1 MKILRL
7 CISRYSV
14 LAALWMFLA
23 ATTYAQS
30 STRCTTTP
38 DGAGASY
45 TNCTTTTQPTDGSSQ
60 TQTQTDCTK
69 AYDGSGGSSFKNC
82 TSNTTTTAPPAG
94 GRLTGIA
101 EVAAAH
107 SAAHP
112 RPVSPTSPAS
122 QSAPSITTTT
132 APPAGGRLMGIAEV
146 AGTYSA
152 AHPRPVS
159 PTSPA
164 SQSVPSITEASCPE
178 AAKAYFDKGVKEGR
192 IGGSYDV
199 HFTKG
204 SCLIRVVYRSN
215 IDMSYT
221 ETLSKVVTDAT
232 VAVFVSGVLMP
243 ATTALS
249 TPMGKPVC
257 TVITHKGKK
266 QCDGLDK
273 FHELV
278 KKEYKF

>member
-1 MKILRL
+1 M
-7 CISRYSV
+7 
-14 LAALWMFLA
+14 
-23 ATTYAQS
+23 
-30 STRCTTTP
+30 
-38 DGAGASY
+38 
-45 TNCTTTTQPTDGSSQ
+45 
-60 TQTQTDCTK
+60 
-69 AYDGSGGSSFKNC
+69 
-82 TSNTTTTAPPAG
+82 
-94 GRLTGIA
+94 
-101 EVAAAH
+101 
-107 SAAHP
+107 
-112 RPVSPTSPAS
+112 
-122 QSAPSITTTT
+122 
-132 APPAGGRLMGIAEV
+132 
-146 AGTYSA
+146 
-152 AHPRPVS
+152 
-159 PTSPA
+159 
-164 SQSVPSITEASCPE
+164 
-178 AAKAYFDKGVKEGR
+178 KEGR